1 MLGRIVLILR
11 PCGENEVGESYGE
24 YHHAEALTIL
34 CICSSVFRLSL
45 ASASHPRMIFR
56 LVSCVFMSPAPTTI
70 GLAARLRHSP
80 RTASNPPGLP
90 TTRRRNGRVCYE
102 TLRYQAFRD
111 RSVVAIV
118 VIADPDSPPA
128 PRCRPPT
135 PTRATIETNAGDEW

>member
-1 MLGRIVLILR
+1 
-11 PCGENEVGESYGE
+11 
-24 YHHAEALTIL
+24 
-34 CICSSVFRLSL
+34 
-45 ASASHPRMIFR
+45 MIFR

-135 PTRATIETNAGDEW
+135 PTRATIETNAGDEWHRREGEAAMMEPIEARRKSLPEREAARPGE